1 MDKFKAF
8 YNYVSE
14 KIKDNDKVV
23 RNASE
28 VLNEIKALVNFVEV
42 LGVDDEK

>member
-1 MDKFKAF
+1 MNKFEAF

-42 LGVDDEK
+42 LGADEK